1 MTEIEIIAQ
10 EKEERLLDWFR
21 NFRSALVAYS
31 GGVDSTYVL
40 YAANQVFGDR
50 ALGVSSFS
58 ETVPQIQKDYALEN
72 VRIIRARYEI
82 IYTAEMQKEEFLRN
96 NSDRCCHC
104 KDELYGVL
112 GKMAQNRQYDVVVD
126 GTNADDLCD
135 FRPGRKAAE
144 LHGVRSPLVEIG
156 MKKDEI
162 RIRSKLANLTTWN
175 IPASACLSSRIPHQ
189 SLITLEKL
197 SVIENGEAFLRSLG
211 FRQMR
216 VRHHDQIVRIELAPE
231 EMKLVWEED
240 LFEKIVAHFKSLGFK
255 FVTLDLEGYRT
266 GSMNETAK
274 APRS

>member
-1 MTEIEIIAQ
+1 MTEKEIIAQ
-10 EKEERLLDWFR
+10 QKEEKLLDWFR
-21 NFRSALVAYS
+21 NFQSALIAYS

-40 YAANQVFGDR
+40 YAANRVFGNR

-72 VRIIRARYEI
+72 ARIISAQYEI

-96 NSDRCCHC
+96 NTDRCFHC

-112 GKMAQNRQYDVVVD
+112 GKIAQERQYAVVVD
-126 GTNADDLCD
+126 GTNADDLGD

-156 MKKDEI
+156 MTKEEI

-189 SLITLEKL
+189 SFITLEKL
-197 SVIENGEAFLRSLG
+197 RVIEKGEAYLRSLG
-211 FRQMR
+211 FKQMR
-216 VRHHDQIVRIELAPE
+216 VRHHDQIVRIELASE
-231 EMKLVWEED
+231 EMKRVWEEN
-240 LFEKIVAHFKSLGFK
+240 LFAPIVAHFKSLGFK

-266 GSMNETAK
+266 GSMNL
-274 APRS
+274 